1 MIHVTKIISNDVYI
15 IITKGVVMSREMSAY
30 HLFLGPRTNKVM
42 GTFGLLGIAAFII
55 MLLVLYAPE
64 LKTIGE
70 GAGLSYNLVP

>member
-1 MIHVTKIISNDVYI
+1 M
-15 IITKGVVMSREMSAY
+15 KGVIMSREMSALPIVY
-30 HLFLGPRTNKVM
+30 GPRTNKVI
-42 GTFGLLGIAAFII
+42 GAFGLLGIAAFII